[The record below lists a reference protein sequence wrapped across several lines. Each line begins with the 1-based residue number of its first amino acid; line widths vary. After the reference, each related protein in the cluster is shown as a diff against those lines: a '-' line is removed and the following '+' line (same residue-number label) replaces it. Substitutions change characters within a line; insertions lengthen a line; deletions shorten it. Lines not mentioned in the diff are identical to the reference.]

1 MGIVLAV
8 LLIAIL
14 FGLGGFALHALWVV
28 AVVLFF
34 AWLIGFA
41 LRSGD
46 SARWYRW

>member
-1 MGIVLAV
+1 MGVVLAV

-28 AVVLFF
+28 AVVLFL

-41 LRSGD
+41 MRSGET
-46 SARWYRW
+46 ARWYRW

>member
-1 MGIVLAV
+1 MGVVLAV

-14 FGLGGFALHALWVV
+14 FGLGGFGLHALWVV